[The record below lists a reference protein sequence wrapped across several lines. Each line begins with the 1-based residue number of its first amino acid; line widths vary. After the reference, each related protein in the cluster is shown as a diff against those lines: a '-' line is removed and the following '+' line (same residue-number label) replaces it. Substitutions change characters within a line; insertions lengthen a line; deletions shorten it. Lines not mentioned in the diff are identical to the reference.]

1 MKREEQIKEAARLYD
16 DPYTEANDYRSF
28 VDGCHWADEHPKID
42 KVCEWLKPN
51 LDCYVEVEGEH
62 AFETNLKIHT
72 DLLIEDLKKFI
83 EE

>member
-1 MKREEQIKEAARLYD
+1 MTRDKIINSQEYKKEKSYIDTWREGYEDAI
-16 DPYTEANDYRSF
+16 N
-28 VDGCHWADEHPKID
+28 
-42 KVCEWLKPN
+42 KVYEWLASN

-72 DLLIEDLKKFI
+72 DLLIEDLKTYM